1 MRRLVTIVC
10 WMMLFLTSFAQ
21 DRPKIGLVL
30 GGGGAKGAAQV
41 GVLKHIEEAGV
52 PIDYIV
58 GTSIGSIIGGLYSV
72 GYRSQQLDS
81 LFTNMD
87 WEELFSGSLKGTQQ
101 VSDIFEA
108 WLNLPDSVDFDSLP
122 IPFRCVATDI
132 NTTQEVVISHG
143 NMAKAL
149 RASMAIPGA
158 FKPVKWDDMLLVDGG
173 MHNNLPVDVAKEMG
187 ADVIIAIDLTQNK
200 HEDRTFSLKE
210 TFGIGGILDWIVSR
224 PDWKKYNKNRKM
236 ADIYINPDLKG
247 YNATSFSPRDIRNM
261 IFIGEEAGKK
271 VVKQLTKLAASH

>member
-1 MRRLVTIVC
+1 MYRILSIILC
-10 WMMLFLTSFAQ
+10 LALSLPSFAQ
-21 DRPKIGLVL
+21 SRPKVGLVL
-30 GGGGAKGAAQV
+30 GGGGAKGAAHV
-41 GVLKHIEEAGV
+41 GVLKCVEEAGI

-72 GYRSQQLDS
+72 GYRAQQLDS
-81 LFTNMD
+81 LFINMD
-87 WEELFSGSLKGTQQ
+87 WEQLFSGSLTGTQQ
-101 VSDIFEA
+101 VSDVFEA

-132 NTTQEVVISHG
+132 ITTQEVIISRG
-143 NMAKAL
+143 NVAKAM

-173 MHNNLPVDVAKEMG
+173 MHNNLPVDIAKEMG

-210 TFGIGGILDWIVSR
+210 TFGIGGILDWVVSR
-224 PDWKKYNKNRKM
+224 PDWKKYNANRKM

-247 YNATSFSPRDIRNM
+247 YNATSFSREDITKM
-261 IFIGEEAGKK
+261 IRIGEEAGKAILEMK
-271 VVKQLTKLAASH
+271 DKK

>member
-1 MRRLVTIVC
+1 MYRILSIILC
-10 WMMLFLTSFAQ
+10 LTLSLPSFAQ
-21 DRPKIGLVL
+21 SRPKVGLVL
-30 GGGGAKGAAQV
+30 GGGGAKGAAHV
-41 GVLKHIEEAGV
+41 GVLKCVEEAGI

-72 GYRSQQLDS
+72 GYRAQQLDS
-81 LFTNMD
+81 LFINMD
-87 WEELFSGSLKGTQQ
+87 WEQLFSGSLTGTQQ
-101 VSDIFEA
+101 VSDVFEA

-132 NTTQEVVISHG
+132 ITTQEVIISRG
-143 NMAKAL
+143 NVAKAM

-173 MHNNLPVDVAKEMG
+173 MHNNLPVDIAKEMG

-210 TFGIGGILDWIVSR
+210 TFGIGGILDWVVSR
-224 PDWKKYNKNRKM
+224 PDWKKYNANRKM

-247 YNATSFSPRDIRNM
+247 YNATSFSREDIAKM
-261 IFIGEEAGKK
+261 IRIGEEAGKAILEMK
-271 VVKQLTKLAASH
+271 DKK

>member
-1 MRRLVTIVC
+1 MRSLLSIIC
-10 WMMLFLTSFAQ
+10 WITLSFTSFAQ

-41 GVLKHIEEAGV
+41 GVLKYIEEAGV

-87 WEELFSGSLKGTQQ
+87 WEVFFSGSVSGIQQ
-101 VSDIFEA
+101 ISDVFA
-108 WLNLPDSVDFDSLP
+108 SWLNLPDSVDFDSLP

-132 NTTQEVVISHG
+132 STTQEVVISRG
-143 NMAKAL
+143 NMAKAM
-149 RASMAIPGA
+149 RASMSIPGA
-158 FKPVKWDDMLLVDGG
+158 FKPVRWGDMLLVDGG

-200 HEDRTFSLKE
+200 HEDRNFSLKE
-210 TFGIGGILDWIVSR
+210 TLGIGGILDWLVSR

-247 YNATSFSPRDIRNM
+247 YDATSFSPRDIKNM

-271 VVKQLTKLAASH
+271 AVKELTKLTASH

>member
-1 MRRLVTIVC
+1 MRRLIFIIFSISIC
-10 WMMLFLTSFAQ
+10 IISIAQ
-21 DRPKIGLVL
+21 NHPKVGLVL
-30 GGGGAKGAAQV
+30 GGGGAKGAAAV
-41 GVLKHIEEAGV
+41 GVLKYVEKSGIH
-52 PIDYIV
+52 IDYIV
-58 GTSIGSIIGGLYSV
+58 GSSIGAIIGGLYSV

-87 WEELFSGSLKGTQQ
+87 WEKFFSGSMSGTQQ
-101 VSDIFEA
+101 ISDVFASWI
-108 WLNLPDSVDFDSLP
+108 NLPDSIDFDTLP
-122 IPFRCVATDI
+122 IPFRCVAADI
-132 NTTQEVVISHG
+132 NTTQEVVLSKG
-143 NMAKAL
+143 YLAKAM

-158 FKPVKWDDMLLVDGG
+158 FKPVKWGEMLLVDGG
-173 MHNNLPVDVAKEMG
+173 MMNNLPVDVAKEMG
-187 ADVIIAIDLTQNK
+187 ADIIIAIDLTQNK